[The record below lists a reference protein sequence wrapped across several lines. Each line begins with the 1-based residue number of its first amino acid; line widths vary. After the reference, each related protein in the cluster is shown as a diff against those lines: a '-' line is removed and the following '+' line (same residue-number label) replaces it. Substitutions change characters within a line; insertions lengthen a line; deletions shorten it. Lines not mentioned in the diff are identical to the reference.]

1 MSKNNNRIK
10 LLKNYLQRIFPFHN
24 KSLVFSVNTK
34 ETFYWMIE
42 QNKKKREEKEKIKEP
57 LHLNNNALELQKN
70 LEEEIDYEKRKR
82 YQTYTLIDYL
92 LSMLTYFDFFSSD
105 TFAIA
110 KKSKYLAQICYKAE
124 VPSEFILL
132 PFFHSYSELNMLL
145 EDFGLEKEELSE
157 FISNLQ
163 DNLNIS
169 KKLFIERF
177 LPFLPIEL
185 LTDFEDLLN
194 FIKDKLH
201 QNNEVVNKLLISIK
215 IFQKKIKNL
224 EKDNK
229 NLYHQKIPF
238 SYEVNSLFEKASENA
253 INRFKTPII
262 SLEILFI
269 TLMEAKN
276 SKAGK
281 ALKNFLGN
289 EMEWY
294 LLRYKLLKHLHNQE
308 STLRSEVA
316 KNYHFFAYLLKR
328 ELSDYEFDI
337 LLERNILSEA
347 VLFFRNQL
355 VASFLQIN
363 LFDVIE
369 KEVHES
375 IFTTSNRKYS

>member
-1 MSKNNNRIK
+1 
-10 LLKNYLQRIFPFHN
+10 
-24 KSLVFSVNTK
+24 
-34 ETFYWMIE
+34 MIE
-42 QNKKKREEKEKIKEP
+42 QNKKKRQEREKISE
-57 LHLNNNALELQKN
+57 LDDLNNNPLEFQKN
-70 LEEEIDYEKRKR
+70 LDEKIAYEKRKR
-82 YQTYTLIDYL
+82 YQTYTLIDYM

-110 KKSKYLAQICYKAE
+110 KKSKYLAQICYKTE
-124 VPSEFILL
+124 ISSEFILL
-132 PFFHSYSELNMLL
+132 PFFHSYSELYMIL
-145 EDFGLEKEELSE
+145 EDYGLEKEELSE

-163 DNLNIS
+163 DSINIS
-169 KKLFIERF
+169 KNLAIQRF
-177 LPFLPIEL
+177 LPFFPMEL
-185 LTDFEDLLN
+185 LTDFEDLLT
-194 FIKDKLH
+194 FIKEKLA
-201 QNNEVVNKLLISIK
+201 QNNELINQLLLSTK
-215 IFQKKIKNL
+215 TFQKKIKNL
-224 EKDNK
+224 KRAKK
-229 NLYHQKIPF
+229 NLFNQKLPF

-253 INRFKTPII
+253 MNRFKTPIV

-281 ALKNFLGN
+281 AIKNFLGDDI
-289 EMEWY
+289 EWY
-294 LLRYKLLKHLHNQE
+294 LLRYKLLKHLHHQE

-337 LLERNILSEA
+337 LLERNILSEV

-375 IFTTSNRKYS
+375 IFTTSERKYS